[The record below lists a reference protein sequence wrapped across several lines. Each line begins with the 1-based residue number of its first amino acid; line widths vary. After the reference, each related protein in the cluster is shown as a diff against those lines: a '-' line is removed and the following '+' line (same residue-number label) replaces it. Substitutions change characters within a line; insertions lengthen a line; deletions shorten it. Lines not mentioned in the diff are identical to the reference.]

1 MNGTFN
7 LNELIHQMS
16 MRKQWHEQEAAKAK
30 AVIMQ
35 LEQRLEETYEKL
47 ARHQGAAG
55 ALAESLQVIQK
66 MLEQPSNPNPMRDP
80 LAHSDQ

>member
-7 LNELIHQMS
+7 LNEFVQGTT

-55 ALAESLQVIQK
+55 ALAESLQAVQK
-66 MLEQPSNPNPMRDP
+66 SLGGGNPMQDP